1 VIFKI
6 NFYGNVLASFISA
19 DGHIDRQVM
28 KNLFSFVWLSLLCL
42 DCFQHDQ
49 NKIRFTH
56 IYDALGGPTGK
67 LSMDWVNARVKE
79 FRELHPELKVELEQ
93 AKWDQID
100 TKSMAD
106 YRAGIA
112 HDVVITAPQFLPKHF
127 VVGDLLDLKP
137 LLNWSEDQLG
147 EFSWSPVWQPCIQ
160 QGKWLGIP
168 MGAHT
173 RVCIYWKDQFAE
185 VGLDPERPPRTLE
198 ELLEYAQKLTRDR
211 NGDGKIDVWGLG
223 MYFGPSRATIEI
235 AFAPVIWHF
244 GGELW
249 DAKTKQAVFAS
260 PAGVKAA
267 QFLSDLLNKHQVTP
281 RWAVSGTYDD
291 AVMRAFFDG
300 KIAIAW
306 GWGSYWIQPL
316 EEQGLVSGCYPPTPH
331 GKMIKI
337 GMFVTPTIPQAQFTN
352 AWTISIHALS
362 QRPVESAQFLERF
375 VEPHALC
382 SFPDAGLP
390 AVLSLWQRP
399 EYQTEFYQIWFE
411 AARKGRSMPA
421 TAHYEE
427 LSNTVAA
434 ALQEILI
441 KNAPVESTLLK
452 FQRSYNG
459 RYAGE

>member
-1 VIFKI
+1 MKESTRI
-6 NFYGNVLASFISA
+6 VLI
-19 DGHIDRQVM
+19 I
-28 KNLFSFVWLSLLCL
+28 LFLLSSCSQ
-42 DCFQHDQ
+42 DDQ

-67 LSMDWVNARVKE
+67 QSMDWVNARVAE
-79 FRELHPELKVELEQ
+79 FQALHPELKVELEQ

-100 TKSMAD
+100 TKCMAD
-106 YRAGIA
+106 YRAGIV
-112 HDVVITAPQFLPKHF
+112 HDVVITSPQFLPKHQ
-127 VVGDLLDLKP
+127 VVGDLLDLRP
-137 LLNWSEDQLG
+137 LLNWDETQKA
-147 EFSWSPVWQPCIQ
+147 EFSWNPVWQACVQ

-173 RVCIYWKDQFAE
+173 RVCVYWKDQFAA
-185 VGLDPERPPRTLE
+185 VGLDPDRPPKTLDE
-198 ELLEYAQKLTRDR
+198 MVDYAQKLTRDL
-211 NGDGKIDVWGLG
+211 NGDGKTDVWGLG

-235 AFAPVIWHF
+235 SFAPLIWHF

-249 DAKTKQAVFAS
+249 DEHSKQAVFAS
-260 PAGVKAA
+260 PAGVHAA
-267 QFLSDLLNKHQVTP
+267 QFLSDLLNKYQVIP

-291 AVMRAFFDG
+291 VVMRAFFDRRV
-300 KIAIAW
+300 AMAW

-316 EEQGLVSGCYPPTPH
+316 EEQGLVAGCYPPTPD
-331 GKMIKI
+331 GEMIKI
-337 GMFVTPTIPQAQFTN
+337 GIFITPTVPQAQFTN

-362 QRPVESAQFLERF
+362 QKPHESIQFLKKF
-375 VEPHALC
+375 IDPKALC

-390 AVLSLWQRP
+390 AALSLWQSP
-399 EYQTEFYQIWFE
+399 EYQTEFYKIWFE
-411 AARKGRSMPA
+411 AASKGRSMPP

-441 KNAPVESTLLK
+441 KNAPVEATLTK
-452 FQRSYNG
+452 FQRSYNS